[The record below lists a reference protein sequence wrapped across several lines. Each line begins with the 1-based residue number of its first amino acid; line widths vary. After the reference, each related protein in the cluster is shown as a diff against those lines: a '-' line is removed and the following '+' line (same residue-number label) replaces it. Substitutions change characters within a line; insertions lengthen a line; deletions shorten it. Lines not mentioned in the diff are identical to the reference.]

1 MIEAKDA
8 CCSLHAQHWNKWKG
22 WLKRNELYWEVFWP
36 GTMTAGSW
44 KTWKCMICIFLFP
57 FKCHLIFVVKSKVEV
72 CFVNWSLQLF
82 GCSWGLCAIFLEMI
96 LRCCQMRHD
105 FYKVFCFFFLAW
117 WWFWI
122 SAVPSKIIREEAIVT
137 AFRILQ
143 GWKLDFGLSRTPLW
157 LSFKSFYVLKLVLN
171 RWGIAVWI
179 EWLDLGHLWL
189 CIPCRTEWLFT
200 NMQLGIQD
208 GGGAWEQLRKERL
221 DRTTPSPAFGSQFCC
236 PGFSSARPFSILN
249 IAQFEKLGMMN

>member
-105 FYKVFCFFFLAW
+105 FYKAFFFGLLMILNQCCAKQNHQGGGYTYCILDSSGLKAG
-117 WWFWI
+117 FWLKQNTSVI
-122 SAVPSKIIREEAIVT
+122 E
-137 AFRILQ
+137 
-143 GWKLDFGLSRTPLW
+143 W
-157 LSFKSFYVLKLVLN
+157 LSFQIF
-171 RWGIAVWI
+171 
-179 EWLDLGHLWL
+179 L
-189 CIPCRTEWLFT
+189 CV
-200 NMQLGIQD
+200 
-208 GGGAWEQLRKERL
+208 KV
-221 DRTTPSPAFGSQFCC
+221 
-236 PGFSSARPFSILN
+236 SA
-249 IAQFEKLGMMN
+249 G